1 MSVLYPVAPN
11 AEAALDAPLGRAARE
26 REAGGVAGA
35 EVRFATEDVGPSFET
50 REAAL
55 SAYGR
60 FVDNGLPPE
69 DRYCALGERL
79 APVKGRTPMIA
90 PVKPVFRDGRRWPE
104 PVGGLPRMVWRLS
117 VSYWKLKAEAEEA
130 ELEPEQARKARR
142 DPSAE
147 ALDARQLRAM
157 ARQPLQPVKPQQPLD
172 IGLFEVRA
180 PENPGLV
187 LPDE

>member
-11 AEAALDAPLGRAARE
+11 AEAALNAPLGRAARE
-26 REAGGVAGA
+26 REAGVVAGA
-35 EVRFATEDVGPSFET
+35 EVRFVTEDVGPLFET

-55 SAYGR
+55 AAYGR
-60 FVDNGLPPE
+60 FVDAALAPE
-69 DRYCALGERL
+69 ERYCALGERL
-79 APVKGRTPMIA
+79 APVRGRTPTIA

-104 PVGGLPRMVWRLS
+104 PMGSLPRMVWRLS
-117 VSYWKLKAEAEEA
+117 VSYWKLKAEEA
-130 ELEPEQARKARR
+130 EAQPEPEQARKARR
-142 DPSAE
+142 DPAAE

-180 PENPGLV
+180 PENQGLV